1 MNIAFIIQNY
11 NYHGGAQKTS
21 SIAHHLQSLG
31 HKVTIIVIRCDEGD
45 LESRPSQFSN
55 TLDLNSSGLFSSV
68 FKLSKIFQNSE
79 YDIFISI
86 GGYSNLSAGLAKF
99 LIRCSKP
106 IIGSENF
113 AKSVLIGDFIKPV
126 LRFSLPL
133 FKFAYTNLNGLL
145 FVSNSLRSEFLKK
158 NSWHPS
164 RCITI
169 YNPVSLSKKNPEK
182 NLENKKK
189 VNREDKGTT
198 FLGVGVLEPRK
209 RFDLLLK
216 AFAIIA
222 LTNPKDKLI
231 IAGTGSQKKKLEI
244 LVKKLGIAS
253 QVSFL
258 GFVEDVASLMKNSDV
273 LVLTSNS
280 EAFGMVLI
288 EGLAAGLQIV
298 STNSFSG
305 PSEVLG
311 EGRYGHLAEV
321 DDLKSVVNSMRD
333 AKNKPIPMSLIQE
346 GASRFQIDYIIDCYI
361 EFIEKVI
368 KKGGSLK
375 DPIL

>member
-1 MNIAFIIQNY
+1 MKIAFIIQDY
-11 NYHGGAQKTS
+11 NYHGGAQKTA
-21 SIAHHLQSLG
+21 SIAQHLQSLG
-31 HKVTIIVIRCDEGD
+31 HKVKIIVIRCKAGD
-45 LESRPSQFSN
+45 LKSRPIQF
-55 TLDLNSSGLFSSV
+55 TDIIDLNANSLLLSV
-68 FKLSKIFQNSE
+68 YKLSKIFRNSQ
-79 YDIFISI
+79 YDILISI
-86 GGYSNLSAGLAKF
+86 GGYSNLSSGLAKF
-99 LIRCSKP
+99 LTGYSKP

-113 AKSVLIGDFIKPV
+113 AKSVLIGDYAKPI
-126 LRFSLPL
+126 LIFTLPL
-133 FKFAYTNLNGLL
+133 FKFAYNYLNGLL
-145 FVSNSLRSEFLKK
+145 FVSNNLRSEFLRK

-169 YNPVSLSKKNPEK
+169 YNPVRLIEK
-182 NLENKKK
+182 NIKSHKNLNNKTEG
-189 VNREDKGTT
+189 VTY
-198 FLGVGVLEPRK
+198 LGVGVLEPRK

-216 AFAIIA
+216 AFSIIA

-231 IAGTGSQKKKLEI
+231 IAGTGSEKKKLEI
-244 LVKKLGIAS
+244 LVKKLGIVS

-258 GFVEDVASLMKNSDV
+258 GFVEDIFSLMKNSDI

-311 EGRYGHLAEV
+311 DGRYGHLAEV
-321 DDLKSVVNSMRD
+321 DDLKSVVNSMRA

-346 GASRFQIDYIIDCYI
+346 GASRFQTDYIINSYI
-361 EFIEKVI
+361 EFMDKVIEKS
-368 KKGGSLK
+368 GNLK
-375 DPIL
+375 DPI